1 METFSFLAVRLIYQ
15 LAKETPANRLKLVLH
30 ASARVLEQKAM
41 ITCVGRL
48 TEGFS
53 FTIYSNILE
62 LVL

>member
-30 ASARVLEQKAM
+30 ARVLEQKAM

-53 FTIYSNILE
+53 FTIDSNILE